1 MGFLDHSTNNIILDA
16 VLTDTGRQFLSR
28 NDGSFSLFKF
38 ALGDDEVNYSIIS
51 KYGRSVGREKV
62 EKNTPIFEALT
73 NQSQAQKFKLVS
85 VSNPNLV
92 RLPQFTFS
100 GGSAVSGDTVTLY
113 TTGGTRGL
121 KTTESLTIS
130 QTLLNETFIDVELR
144 DQTFL
149 IDVPNLFLNINDG
162 RISPNNVD
170 NQQRANYVLTSTA
183 TSATSGGSELSF
195 SVGVKSLT
203 QTMFDVYGTGTSKD
217 TIKTYVRVTGMQS
230 GTVKDFAVNIK
241 QTT

>member
-73 NQSQAQKFKLVS
+73 NQSQAQKFKLIS

-92 RLPQFTFS
+92 RLPQFNFS

-149 IDVPNLFLNINDG
+149 IDAPNLFLNINDG

-195 SVGVKSLT
+195 SIGVKSLT
-203 QTMFDVYGTGTSKD
+203 QTMFDVYGTGASKD

>member
-73 NQSQAQKFKLVS
+73 NQSQAQKFKLIS

-149 IDVPNLFLNINDG
+149 IDAPNLFLNINDG

-195 SVGVKSLT
+195 SIGVKSLT
-203 QTMFDVYGTGTSKD
+203 QTMFDVYGTGASKD

>member
-149 IDVPNLFLNINDG
+149 IDIPNLFLNINDG

>member
-62 EKNTPIFEALT
+62 EKNTPVFEALT

-121 KTTESLTIS
+121 KTTEALTIS

>member
-73 NQSQAQKFKLVS
+73 NQSQAQKFKLIS
-85 VSNPNLV
+85 VSNSNLV

-100 GGSAVSGDTVTLY
+100 GGSAVSGNTVTLY
-113 TTGGTRGL
+113 TTGGTKGL

-149 IDVPNLFLNINDG
+149 IDMPNLLLNINDG

-183 TSATSGGSELSF
+183 TSSTSGGSELSF
-195 SVGVKSLT
+195 SIGVKSLT
-203 QTMFDVYGTGTSKD
+203 QTMFEVYGTGTSKD

-230 GTVKDFAVNIK
+230 GAVKDFAVSIK

>member
-121 KTTESLTIS
+121 KTTEALTIS

>member
-73 NQSQAQKFKLVS
+73 NQSQAQKFKLIS

-100 GGSAVSGDTVTLY
+100 GGSAISGDTVTLY

-149 IDVPNLFLNINDG
+149 IDAPNLFLNINDG

-195 SVGVKSLT
+195 SIGVKSLT
-203 QTMFDVYGTGTSKD
+203 QTMFDVYGTGASKD

>member
-1 MGFLDHSTNNIILDA
+1 
-16 VLTDTGRQFLSR
+16 
-28 NDGSFSLFKF
+28 
-38 ALGDDEVNYSIIS
+38 
-51 KYGRSVGREKV
+51 
-62 EKNTPIFEALT
+62 
-73 NQSQAQKFKLVS
+73 
-85 VSNPNLV
+85 
-92 RLPQFTFS
+92 
-100 GGSAVSGDTVTLY
+100 
-113 TTGGTRGL
+113 
-121 KTTESLTIS
+121 
-130 QTLLNETFIDVELR
+130 LLNETFIDVELR

>member
-1 MGFLDHSTNNIILDA
+1 
-16 VLTDTGRQFLSR
+16 LSR
-28 NDGSFSLFKF
+28 NDGSFSLIKF

-149 IDVPNLFLNINDG
+149 IDAPNLFLNINDG

-195 SVGVKSLT
+195 SIGVKSLT

>member
-62 EKNTPIFEALT
+62 EKNTPIFESLT
-73 NQSQAQKFKLVS
+73 NQSQAQKFKLIS

-100 GGSAVSGDTVTLY
+100 GGSAVSGNTVMLF

-149 IDVPNLFLNINDG
+149 IDVPNLLLNINDG

-183 TSATSGGSELSF
+183 TSSNSGGSELSF
-195 SVGVKSLT
+195 SIGVKSLT
-203 QTMFDVYGTGTSKD
+203 QTMFEVYGTGTSKD

-230 GTVKDFAVNIK
+230 GTVKDFAVSIK

>member
-38 ALGDDEVNYSIIS
+38 ALGDDEVNYSIIL

-73 NQSQAQKFKLVS
+73 NQSQAQKFKLIS

-149 IDVPNLFLNINDG
+149 IDAPNLFLNINDG

-195 SVGVKSLT
+195 SIGVKSLT
-203 QTMFDVYGTGTSKD
+203 QTMFDVYGTGASKD

>member
-1 MGFLDHSTNNIILDA
+1 
-16 VLTDTGRQFLSR
+16 
-28 NDGSFSLFKF
+28 
-38 ALGDDEVNYSIIS
+38 
-51 KYGRSVGREKV
+51 
-62 EKNTPIFEALT
+62 
-73 NQSQAQKFKLVS
+73 
-85 VSNPNLV
+85 
-92 RLPQFTFS
+92 LPQFTFS

-121 KTTESLTIS
+121 KTTEALTIS

>member
-149 IDVPNLFLNINDG
+149 IDAPNLFLNINDG

>member
-73 NQSQAQKFKLVS
+73 NQSQAQKFKLIS

-149 IDVPNLFLNINDG
+149 IDTPNLFLNINDG

-195 SVGVKSLT
+195 SIGVKSLT
-203 QTMFDVYGTGTSKD
+203 QTMFDVYGTGASKD

>member
-195 SVGVKSLT
+195 SIGVKSLT
-203 QTMFDVYGTGTSKD
+203 QTMFDVYGTGASKD